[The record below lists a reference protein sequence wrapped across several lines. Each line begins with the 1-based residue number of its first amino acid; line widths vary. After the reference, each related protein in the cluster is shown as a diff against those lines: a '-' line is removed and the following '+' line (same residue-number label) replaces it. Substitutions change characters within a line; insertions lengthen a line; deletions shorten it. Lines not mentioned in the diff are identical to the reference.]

1 MLPSEFEGRHACC
14 FTGHRP
20 PGLPENGCSAAP
32 EMERLLY
39 LLRHGIESAVRM
51 GVTTF
56 LTGGAEGFDTIAAE
70 SVLLLRKQYHPH
82 LRLLL
87 ALPSKTQSDAYS
99 PGMQARYAGI
109 LEAANSVYY
118 ASEADN
124 GAHALLSRN
133 RYLVDHADCC
143 IAYLKNMSGGTL
155 YTVHYALNRGLPVYN
170 LALCDKS

>member
-1 MLPSEFEGRHACC
+1 MLPIEFEGRRACC

-20 PGLPENGCSAAP
+20 ARLPDHGRSASP

-70 SVLLLRKQYHPH
+70 SVLLLKRQYHPQ

-87 ALPSKTQSDAYS
+87 ALPSKTQAATYS

-109 LEAANSVYY
+109 LAAANDVYY
-118 ASEADN
+118 ASETDN
-124 GAHALLSRN
+124 GAQALLSRN

-155 YTVHYALNRGLPVYN
+155 YTVNYALNKGIPVYN